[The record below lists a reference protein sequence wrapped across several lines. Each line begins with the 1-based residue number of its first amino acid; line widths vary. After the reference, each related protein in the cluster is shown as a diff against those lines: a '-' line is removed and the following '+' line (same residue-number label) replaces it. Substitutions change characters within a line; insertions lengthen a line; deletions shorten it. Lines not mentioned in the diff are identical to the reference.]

1 MSRPVLLMPRPMAD
15 TVIRG
20 LKNRFVIIRLWEQSD
35 VDDVLE
41 KRGHEVR
48 AVAVAGHA
56 VVDATLMNNLPN
68 LELVS
73 NLGVG
78 YDSVDAREAARRG
91 IVVTNTP
98 EVLNADVA
106 DTALALLLMTARQLP
121 QAERYLR
128 AGDWDQGPFP
138 LSPTTVAGRTLGI
151 LGLGRIGEA
160 IATRAQAVGVR
171 VVYHN
176 RRPKPGAPYPY
187 YSSLLTMARDVDTLL
202 VAIPGD
208 PSTRHVV
215 DAAVLAALGV
225 RGILIN
231 IARGSVVDEDALVEA
246 LRSRTILSAGLDV
259 FENEPHVPRALI
271 DMEHVVLL
279 AHVGSATQPTRDAM
293 AQLVV
298 DNLLSWLDN
307 RTVLTPVPEASPAST

>member
-78 YDSVDAREAARRG
+78 YDSVDARESARRG

-176 RRPKPGAPYPY
+176 RRPKPG
-187 YSSLLTMARDVDTLL
+187 RR
-202 VAIPGD
+202 IPTT
-208 PSTRHVV
+208 PPCSRWPETSTRCW
-215 DAAVLAALGV
+215 
-225 RGILIN
+225 
-231 IARGSVVDEDALVEA
+231 
-246 LRSRTILSAGLDV
+246 LRSPAIRRRGMSWTRQCW
-259 FENEPHVPRALI
+259 PRSGCA
-271 DMEHVVLL
+271 
-279 AHVGSATQPTRDAM
+279 
-293 AQLVV
+293 
-298 DNLLSWLDN
+298 
-307 RTVLTPVPEASPAST
+307 AS